1 MKQKKLNQIL
11 KLYLLS
17 SRAYENINVK
27 SINSNSLTDLNLI
40 QIISDL
46 KKAFYTIFKYHQAH
60 KKILFVGLPNKLA
73 SKINTFT
80 HHAAA
85 NLNLELQE
93 IIANNFKNVLFSKV
107 SSELLLLKLSK
118 KPDLVV
124 LFSDEKKQDSIIKG
138 SIAKIPVIKF
148 ISSNLKKNINKNFDT
163 IENFSQNLVLTSD
176 KSLFFFGLNF
186 LFKRLN
192 KKNPFENNGT

>member
-1 MKQKKLNQIL
+1 MKQKKLNQII

-27 SINSNSLTDLNLI
+27 TINSNSLTDLNLI

-46 KKAFYTIFKYHQAH
+46 KKAFYTIFKYNQAN

-80 HHAAA
+80 HHAAVD
-85 NLNLELQE
+85 LNLELQE
-93 IIANNFKNVLFSKV
+93 VIANNFKNVLLSKV
-107 SSELLLLKLSK
+107 SSELLVLKLSK

-163 IENFSQNLVLTSD
+163 IENFSQNLVLTSN
-176 KSLFFFGLNF
+176 KTLFFLGLNF
-186 LFKRLN
+186 LFKRI
-192 KKNPFENNGT
+192 KKK